1 MLPPLISQTQVKK
14 VLEMDSPKAARPVVA
29 KPPVP
34 VSALGVAC
42 VVNTFMTACALFD
55 YSATIYATSAIQSDA
70 AGENAERLRFLADY
84 YAWRGAAPIISNLLL
99 VLLVPLPFVLFGFL
113 RDTLA
118 ALLGLRR
125 ATTLRHAADVTQTAL
140 LLCVLLPVVFLCL
153 VPAQDAYVLECT
165 GASLIGG
172 GPLRWRARAAARSQ
186 CSSHASAL
194 CQFHLTLVLLN
205 LAMLLCDVAKYVGN
219 VEEAKQKTR

>member
-1 MLPPLISQTQVKK
+1 MPMRPANSKK
-14 VLEMDSPKAARPVVA
+14 LKTSSSGTARADEANPSITRV
-29 KPPVP
+29 

-84 YAWRGAAPIISNLLL
+84 YAWCGAAPVISL

-118 ALLGLRR
+118 ALLSLRR
-125 ATTLRHAADVTQTAL
+125 ATTLRHAADVTQTVL
-140 LLCVLLPVVFLCL
+140 LLCVLLPVVFVSL
-153 VPAQDAYVLECT
+153 VPAQDAYVLECS

-194 CQFHLTLVLLN
+194 CQFHLTLALLN
-205 LAMLLCDVAKYVGN
+205 LALLLCDVAKYVGN
-219 VEEAKQKTR
+219 VEEAKQQTK